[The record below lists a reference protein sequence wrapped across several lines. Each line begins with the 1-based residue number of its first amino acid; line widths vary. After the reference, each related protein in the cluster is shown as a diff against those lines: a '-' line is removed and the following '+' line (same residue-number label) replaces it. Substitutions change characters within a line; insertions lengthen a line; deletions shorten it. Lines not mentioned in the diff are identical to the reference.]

1 MPLYEIEQYELHL
14 MKFHVEADSPAQ
26 AIECLF
32 RGELEA
38 LDNSMEFV
46 EIADDYGMPAE
57 ENRELAEQ
65 LRDLDIDVDEVIPSI
80 RSITEIENPFTDR

>member
-14 MKFHVEADSPAQ
+14 MKFHVEANSAAE
-26 AIECLF
+26 AIERLF

-57 ENRELAEQ
+57 EHRDLADK
-65 LRDLDIDVDEVIPSI
+65 LRDLDIYVDEVIPSI
-80 RSITEIENPFTDR
+80 RRITEIGNPFTDR